1 MKYLSGE
8 EPCQNFLSGGV
19 SMKIFHTRKQL
30 LAFFM
35 PGFLIGI
42 IYVNFFAV
50 KYMGDPGIFS
60 TYFLEQYQSVDIVAG
75 EYLWYLIRVRVIP
88 FLVLSGL
95 ALTKARKAAA
105 VLFLVWTGIS
115 GGILISLAVID
126 MGIKGSIL
134 CITGMLPQFIF
145 YIPAYLVL
153 LWYAYIYPGSQ
164 WNRQKTIFIS
174 FMMAVGLILEI
185 YVNPL
190 LVRAFIST
198 L

>member
-1 MKYLSGE
+1 MKYLSGKK
-8 EPCQNFLSGGV
+8 PCQNIVSGGV

-35 PGFLIGI
+35 PGFLLGVL
-42 IYVNFFAV
+42 YVNFFAV
-50 KYMGDPGIFS
+50 KYMAQPGIFS

-75 EYLWYLIRVRVIP
+75 EYLWYLIRVRVFP

-105 VLFLVWTGIS
+105 VLFLAWTGIS
-115 GGILISLAVID
+115 GGILFSLAVAD

-134 CITGMLPQFIF
+134 CITGMLPQFLF

-153 LWYAYIYPGSQ
+153 IWYAYSYPDSH

-174 FMMAVGLILEI
+174 FMMAAGLIFEI

-190 LVRAFIST
+190 LVRAFLST

>member
-1 MKYLSGE
+1 MGE
-8 EPCQNFLSGGV
+8 
-19 SMKIFHTRKQL
+19 
-30 LAFFM
+30 
-35 PGFLIGI
+35 
-42 IYVNFFAV
+42 
-50 KYMGDPGIFS
+50 PGIFS

-145 YIPAYLVL
+145 YIPALGLYG
-153 LWYAYIYPGSQ
+153 PG
-164 WNRQKTIFIS
+164 T
-174 FMMAVGLILEI
+174 
-185 YVNPL
+185 
-190 LVRAFIST
+190 
-198 L
+198 

>member
-1 MKYLSGE
+1 
-8 EPCQNFLSGGV
+8 
-19 SMKIFHTRKQL
+19 MKIFHTRKQL

-50 KYMGDPGIFS
+50 KYMGEPGIFS

-145 YIPAYLVL
+145 YIPA
-153 LWYAYIYPGSQ
+153 PGLYGPG
-164 WNRQKTIFIS
+164 T
-174 FMMAVGLILEI
+174 
-185 YVNPL
+185 
-190 LVRAFIST
+190 
-198 L
+198 

>member
-1 MKYLSGE
+1 MKQGRSRNGGRSGVEGPGQGAEDMDGEILSAHVE
-8 EPCQNFLSGGV
+8 EF
-19 SMKIFHTRKQL
+19 
-30 LAFFM
+30 
-35 PGFLIGI
+35 
-42 IYVNFFAV
+42 
-50 KYMGDPGIFS
+50 
-60 TYFLEQYQSVDIVAG
+60 
-75 EYLWYLIRVRVIP
+75 
-88 FLVLSGL
+88 
-95 ALTKARKAAA
+95 LTKARKAAA